1 MLIYN
6 TSFHVTG
13 ESLVSK
19 FLQYMRDEYL
29 PRVLAGGRL
38 RNPRFVRLLTPVGD
52 DVFAYSLMVETAT
65 VAELKAWKQ
74 ADGDRLA
81 ADFSA
86 RFGERVLMF
95 STTMRVVDL

>member
-13 ESLVSK
+13 ESLVPK

-38 RNPRFVRLLTPVGD
+38 RNPRFVRLLTSVGD
-52 DVFAYSLMVETAT
+52 DVFAYSLMVETDS

-74 ADGDRLA
+74 AAGNALD

-86 RFGERVLMF
+86 RFGQQVLTF
-95 STTMRVVDL
+95 STPMRVVDL

>member
-13 ESLVSK
+13 ESLVPK

-29 PRVLAGGRL
+29 PHVLAGGRL
-38 RNPRFVRLLTPVGD
+38 QNPRFVRLLTSVGD
-52 DVFAYSLMVETAT
+52 DIFAYSLMVETSS

-74 ADGDRLA
+74 AEGNRLETDFA
-81 ADFSA
+81 AH
-86 RFGERVLMF
+86 FGQQVLTF